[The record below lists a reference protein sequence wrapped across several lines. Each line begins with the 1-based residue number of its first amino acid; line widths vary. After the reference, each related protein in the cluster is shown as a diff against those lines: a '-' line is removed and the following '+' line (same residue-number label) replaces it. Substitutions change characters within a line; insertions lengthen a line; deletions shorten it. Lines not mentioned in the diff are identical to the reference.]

1 MIIPN
6 AARALVDIRKLRDYS
21 LNPIHRVGRHKAR
34 LFAALLG
41 MTLEDAEALRDI
53 LLQVVRTHEAVIGE
67 RDQFGQRYCLDFLL
81 NWRDRQV
88 PLRSI
93 WNIRPEEDFPR
104 LVTCY
109 PLREVSV

>member
-1 MIIPN
+1 M
-6 AARALVDIRKLRDYS
+6 
-21 LNPIHRVGRHKAR
+21 
-34 LFAALLG
+34 
-41 MTLEDAEALRDI
+41 EDAEALRDI
-53 LLQVVRTHEAVIGE
+53 LLQVVRTHEAVLGK

-81 NWRDRQV
+81 NWLDRQA

-109 PLREVSV
+109 PLREVGA